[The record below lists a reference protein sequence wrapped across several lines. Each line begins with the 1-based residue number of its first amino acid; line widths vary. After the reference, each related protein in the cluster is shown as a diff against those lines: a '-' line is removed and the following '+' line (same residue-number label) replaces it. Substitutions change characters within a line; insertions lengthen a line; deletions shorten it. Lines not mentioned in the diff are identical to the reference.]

1 MSGPSEDKL
10 IKYAFDDLAEE
21 DLLALEVQL
30 MKEEALLKEVRTLQL
45 MRDDL
50 KEIKNDIPPC
60 QLSIERVRDAILRE
74 DILEK
79 KRSCNYGL
87 FFLPALAMA
96 TCLFF
101 VFIAPN
107 FLTQEVHHGSSVA
120 RIMEQEHNAILPFHA
135 LSESVGRT
143 VNPSSLPPI
152 AQEVRTERS
161 NRSRRN
167 SSIVRRLMPIRR
179 GSSSARARNGRAGSR
194 SSVSHTYLAQNT
206 RTTSLGASTWT
217 TAPLDQNTIRS
228 EVAAVSTPRPIVMI
242 MEERDT
248 NTGAQQANE
257 IKADNQVIISG

>member
-1 MSGPSEDKL
+1 MSKPSEDKL

-30 MKEEALLKEVRTLQL
+30 MKEESLLKEVKAFQL
-45 MRDDL
+45 MRNDL

-79 KRSCNYGL
+79 KRSRNYGL

-96 TCLFF
+96 TGLFF
-101 VFIAPN
+101 LFVAPN
-107 FLTQEVHHGSSVA
+107 FLMQDVHHGVSIA
-120 RIMEQEHNAILPFHA
+120 KIMEQEHNAISPFNG
-135 LSESVGRT
+135 LSIPARKTANSSNLTSV
-143 VNPSSLPPI
+143 
-152 AQEVRTERS
+152 AQEVGAEGRGHS
-161 NRSRRN
+161 QRN
-167 SSIVRRLMPIRR
+167 SSIVRRIVPIRR
-179 GSSSARARNGRAGSR
+179 SSSSARAKYGRTRSRPPVSR
-194 SSVSHTYLAQNT
+194 SYLAQNA
-206 RTTSLGASTWT
+206 RTPSLGASTWT
-217 TAPLDQNTIRS
+217 AAPLDPSTIRS
-228 EVAAVSTPRPIVMI
+228 EVSAISTSRPIVMI